1 MIKYNPHVSNDKNI
15 VTGINDIVKPCS
27 IKITAITSS
36 FKDVCINKPPLPTD
50 VFHDVNTP
58 ISCIN
63 TMDIDDTEDKVH
75 MVWKIL
81 PGVL

>member
-1 MIKYNPHVSNDKNI
+1 MK
-15 VTGINDIVKPCS
+15 
-27 IKITAITSS
+27 AISHLSS

-50 VFHDVNTP
+50 VFHDVKTP

-63 TMDIDDTEDKVH
+63 TMDIDDTEDTVH